1 MSLNLFAYGE
11 SGTSSSESE
20 DEKQVTE
27 EKETVSPPKATSEI
41 EPPKPTPLSNEKK
54 ELRSLPSS
62 LSNTKSISFLVII
75 YIDTI
80 KLPSFTDGVPT
91 IVLDNRL
98 FHSIFFIYRSS

>member
-20 DEKQVTE
+20 DEKQVIE
-27 EKETVSPPKATSEI
+27 EKNTISPPKTTSDI
-41 EPPKPTPLSNEKK
+41 ELPKSTPLSNEKK

-62 LSNTKSISFLVII
+62 LSNTKSMSFLVII
-75 YIDTI
+75 YVDTI

-91 IVLDNRL
+91 IVLDNRF
-98 FHSIFFIYRSS
+98 FHSIFFICRNS